1 MFSILRL
8 CTLCTLVANQHH
20 CKKTSEKMKQVC
32 SSFTYLLVLFVLLV
46 TVSVLVEAQKCKSS
60 GKVEGKKPPK
70 KECNQENGAE
80 RCEEDKLYTTY
91 KCSQPVSALPV
102 NSFEE
107 GGDAVAP
114 SECDGKYHDNYTP
127 VVALST
133 AWFGKKE
140 TPHHITINGN
150 GSLESFRHK

>member
-1 MFSILRL
+1 
-8 CTLCTLVANQHH
+8 
-20 CKKTSEKMKQVC
+20 MKQVC

-91 KCSQPVSALPV
+91 KCSQPVSVL
-102 NSFEE
+102 
-107 GGDAVAP
+107 
-114 SECDGKYHDNYTP
+114 YQ
-127 VVALST
+127 
-133 AWFGKKE
+133 
-140 TPHHITINGN
+140 
-150 GSLESFRHK
+150 